1 MFISGI
7 SESVSLSQ
15 SFGVCFAKLA
25 LISLK
30 LVEKLPG
37 MRNVQLILFPEFQ
50 MLAYVLA
57 TEVLRVANKCAGESV
72 FRWTTV
78 SATGQPVHASNGV
91 RVAPD
96 TQAWEAGET
105 PDLILL
111 CAGYHPR
118 AGITPGLRAYLA
130 RARRSGCTI
139 GGLDTGTVVLA
150 ELGLLDGYRAV
161 LHYEAEA
168 DFRENWPNIA
178 LGDQIYSLDRQ
189 RLTAAGGVATADALL
204 AWIAREV
211 GAGLAA
217 STSEAMIHGRIR
229 SSEEPQ
235 RDMAQSDPVLR
246 EMTKRMRAHLA
257 DPLSIESIC
266 HELGVSPKQ
275 LRRLCVRATGLTPA
289 AWYLQKR
296 LEEAS
301 FLLQHSLSPVT
312 EIALA
317 TGFGS
322 LSGFSRAFAQHFG
335 LSPRAWRNSKTRRS
349 DS

>member
-1 MFISGI
+1 
-7 SESVSLSQ
+7 
-15 SFGVCFAKLA
+15 
-25 LISLK
+25 
-30 LVEKLPG
+30 
-37 MRNVQLILFPEFQ
+37 MRNVQLVLFPEFQ

-57 TEVLRVANKCAGESV
+57 TEVLRVANKCAGERV
-72 FRWTTV
+72 FRWSTV
-78 SATGQPVHASNGV
+78 SVTGQPVRASSGV
-91 RVAPD
+91 KVAPD
-96 TQAWEAGET
+96 SQDWESGER

-118 AGITPGLRAYLA
+118 AGITPRLRAWLA

-139 GGLDTGTVVLA
+139 GGLDTGTVILA

-178 LGDQIYSLDRQ
+178 LVDQIYSLDRY

-204 AWIAREV
+204 AWIVREM

-217 STSEAMIHGRIR
+217 STSESMIHGRIR

-235 RDMAQSDPVLR
+235 RDMAHNDPVLR
-246 EMTKRMRAHLA
+246 EMINRMRAHIA
-257 DPLSIESIC
+257 DPLSIETIC
-266 HELGVSPKQ
+266 RQLGVSPKQ
-275 LRRLCVRATGLTPA
+275 LRRLCVRATGQTPA
-289 AWYLQKR
+289 AWYLQTR

-301 FLLQHSLSPVT
+301 FLLQHGLSPVT

-322 LSGFSRAFAQHFG
+322 LSGFSRAFAQHYG
-335 LSPRAWRNSKTRRS
+335 LSPRAWRNSRATRSGR
-349 DS
+349 